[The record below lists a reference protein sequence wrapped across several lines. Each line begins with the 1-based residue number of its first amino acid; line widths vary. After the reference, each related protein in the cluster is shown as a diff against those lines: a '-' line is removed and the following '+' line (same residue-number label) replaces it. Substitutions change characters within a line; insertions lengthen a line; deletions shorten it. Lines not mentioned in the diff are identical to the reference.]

1 MNLGTIMM
9 DVSGLTLSE
18 KEKTQLGKS
27 SIGGVILFS
36 RNFEDIYQVK
46 SLIHSIRLTNQNL
59 LIAVDHEGG
68 RVQRFRKG
76 FTHLPA
82 MAKLGDI
89 YDKNPAHALA
99 QAESCGYV
107 LAAELLAIGVDFSF
121 APVLDLDY
129 ATSSVIGDRAFHSNP
144 DVVVKLA
151 GSLIKGMHDA
161 GMKCVGKHFPG
172 HGFVAAD
179 SHLDLPVDERPLSD
193 ISQDM
198 QVFKDL
204 INHGLDAVMP
214 AHVVYSQVDSSPAGF
229 SSKWIKEI
237 LQEKLGFN
245 GVIFSDD
252 LSMQGAHFIKNIVK
266 RVQVSLESGC
276 DMVLICNHP
285 ELVEQVI
292 ERDWPMSEKLQSMRG
307 IKPKDVGKITYSQHL
322 ENISDLL

>member
-1 MNLGTIMM
+1 MWHNP
-9 DVSGLTLSE
+9 
-18 KEKTQLGKS
+18 
-27 SIGGVILFS
+27 
-36 RNFEDIYQVK
+36 
-46 SLIHSIRLTNQNL
+46 NQ
-59 LIAVDHEGG
+59 AP
-68 RVQRFRKG
+68 VQK
-76 FTHLPA
+76 
-82 MAKLGDI
+82 
-89 YDKNPAHALA
+89 KNPR
-99 QAESCGYV
+99 QW
-107 LAAELLAIGVDFSF
+107 
-121 APVLDLDY
+121 
-129 ATSSVIGDRAFHSNP
+129 
-144 DVVVKLA
+144 
-151 GSLIKGMHDA
+151 LI
-161 GMKCVGKHFPG
+161 CVGKHFPG

-307 IKPKDVGKITYSQHL
+307 IKPKDAGKITYSQHL